1 MNPTALREW
10 QELSALYEQ
19 TDELD
24 DAALASWLAHL
35 QEQSHPLLDRLQS
48 MLAARSHLKT
58 SQFMS
63 EPPRLHSPPPS
74 GSTWSPGSRIGPYCL
89 LRPLGSGGMAE
100 VWLAARNDGAF
111 KREVAIKLLY
121 VHASS
126 VQRDS
131 FVQRFQRERDILASL
146 NHAHIAG
153 LLDAGVTSSGQ
164 PWLALQYVEGEP
176 LTTWCDRTQLDLAG
190 RVRLFLQVLQAV
202 QHAHANLVIHR
213 DLKPANILVTPQ
225 GQVQL
230 LDFGI
235 AKLLDADGASL
246 GATELTRVAGQPLT
260 PQYAS
265 PEQMRAL
272 PLSTASDVYSLGVVL
287 YELLSGER
295 PYELKLESAAQL
307 EQAILEIDPRVPS
320 RRNLSPA
327 RAQARNTSVKT
338 LRKALAND
346 LDAIVLKAMSK
357 QPERRYGS
365 VEALR
370 MDLEHWLD
378 GKPVQAKT
386 PSTSYW
392 LRKFVARHRWSVGLG
407 AGAVLTLIAVASIAV
422 VLGLQA
428 REESARAMAARD
440 FLIDMFRQADP
451 DLSHG
456 VEITARQLLDQ
467 GQKTIVATLNSQPL
481 LQAELLRGLADAQAN
496 LADYAKADQTLGEA
510 VKRFMQLGQRREAAI
525 ALAQQADTVQ
535 TMGDNGRAQ
544 DLLMQAVAR
553 YPQYASDAE
562 FVAQYESVQGSI
574 AYSRGDLAKA
584 RVLLASTLAHASKAY
599 GDADVRT
606 VPTIRLLAEVEAQAG
621 APQGAIQRLDK
632 LLADVN
638 RIKGLQAWDLI
649 AIQMTRA
656 GLENTAGLFRLAA
669 EHFEIA
675 AKQCE
680 KELNPDS
687 ETCTTLRSRQI
698 RVLLVQGYRERALG
712 LLPSLSTQ
720 LGADESPL
728 RQAEALL
735 LLSRVLALNGK
746 QNERPELWARMR
758 ALGDSGPEVKLPQ
771 YVKLWA
777 LLVPA
782 ESLLQAGQP
791 EAAQALFQRVQS
803 RFEAGDRVDRSLFG
817 RMRLYQGL
825 NAQALGQHG
834 AALSLLQA
842 ATAEYAQLLGADH
855 PLALLVSVH
864 QARSLWATQQTPQ
877 ALVLLD
883 HALPL
888 LKEALGAQTPTFV
901 KLQALRDDLAKS
913 PRMDSRMT
921 RKVDFFL

>member
-1 MNPTALREW
+1 MNPTALQEW

-24 DAALASWLAHL
+24 GAALASWLTQL
-35 QEQSHPLLDRLQS
+35 KEQAHPLLDRLQS
-48 MLAARSHLKT
+48 MLTARSHLQAN
-58 SQFMS
+58 QFMS
-63 EPPRLHSPPPS
+63 ESPRLYSPQS
-74 GSTWSPGSRIGPYCL
+74 AVSTWSPGSHIGPYRL
-89 LRPLGSGGMAE
+89 LRPLGTGGMAE

-111 KREVAIKLLY
+111 KRDVAIKLLY

-131 FVQRFQRERDILASL
+131 FVQRFERERDILASL
-146 NHAHIAG
+146 NHAHIAS

-176 LTTWCDRTQLDLAG
+176 LTTWCDRMQLDLSG

-235 AKLLDADGASL
+235 AKLLDADGASI
-246 GATELTRVAGQPLT
+246 GATELTRAAGQPLT

-265 PEQMRAL
+265 PEQMRGL
-272 PLSTASDVYSLGVVL
+272 PLSTASDLYSLGVVL
-287 YELLSGER
+287 YELVSGER
-295 PYELKLESAAQL
+295 PYELKRESAAQL
-307 EQAILEIDPRVPS
+307 EQAILEIDPRAPS
-320 RRNLSPA
+320 RRGLTQA
-327 RAQARNTSVKT
+327 AAQARNITTKA

-357 QPERRYGS
+357 QPELRYES
-365 VEALR
+365 VFALR
-370 MDLEHWLD
+370 QDLEHWLGD
-378 GKPVQAKT
+378 KPVQAKT
-386 PSTSYW
+386 PSAGYW

-456 VEITARQLLDQ
+456 AEITARQLLDQ
-467 GQKTIVATLNSQPL
+467 GQKTIVTSLNSQPL

-553 YPQYASDAE
+553 YPQYAGDAE
-562 FVAQYESVQGSI
+562 FMALYESVQGAI
-574 AYSRGDLAKA
+574 AQSRGDLPKA
-584 RVLLASTLAHASKAY
+584 RLLVASALAHAGKAY
-599 GDADVRT
+599 GEEDLRT
-606 VPTIRLLAEVEAQAG
+606 VPTVRLLAEIEAQAG
-621 APQGAIQRLDK
+621 APLVAIQRLDK
-632 LLADVN
+632 LLAGVD

-687 ETCTTLRSRQI
+687 ETCTTVRSRQI
-698 RVLLVQGYRERALG
+698 RVLLVQGYRERALA

-720 LGADESPL
+720 LGVNESPL

-746 QNERPELWARMR
+746 QNERPELWERMR
-758 ALGDSGPEVKLPQ
+758 ALGDSGPEVKQPQ

-782 ESLLQAGQP
+782 ESLLHVGQP
-791 EAAQALFQRVQS
+791 EAAQALLQRVQS
-803 RFEAGDRVDRSLFG
+803 RFEAGDRADRSLFG

-825 NAQALGQHG
+825 TAQALGQHG

-842 ATAEYAQLLGADH
+842 ATDEYVQLFGADH
-855 PLALLVSVH
+855 PLTLLVSVH

-877 ALVLLD
+877 AIALLD

-888 LKEALGAQTPTFV
+888 LKDALGGQTPTFV
-901 KLQALRDDLAKS
+901 QLRALREELAQS
-913 PRMDSRMT
+913 PRMDSRMA